1 MPNWGEPLR
10 VVKELPVP
18 LTDAELAALGQ
29 QLAAKKTE
37 KDTVEAEKR
46 AANSGFNEQ
55 LKKIAEASDK
65 LAAAINR
72 RCETRAV
79 DCEER
84 RDLDTGELVLFR
96 LDGPDPVEVSRKP
109 YGEDERAAKDN
120 KQPSLFD
127 GKRQRKTPPPAPT
140 LRCNAVNEDGEIF
153 VISAEQADAADREIR
168 ESGKALLDVD
178 GVRREVIKV
187 VRGKA
192 CETCGIVGTHRPEC
206 AQMKREEAGKVLV
219 LDVDGKEL
227 EVDVVVA
234 DDLREANRTGI
245 PCPFDLEGVIYD
257 LAQVKGEPVIGVSED
272 GAEVELTPQQVKI
285 LRQAIKDVA
294 GCSITVGEETH
305 ELIAFKGMHD
315 GDADADDEDY
325 DRNDTGAVAAKI
337 SEGGAPPDGPVRE
350 QNLVPVKPGK
360 KGKRGAKKGA
370 ASAEVEH

>member
-1 MPNWGEPLR
+1 MPNFGEPLR
-10 VVKELPVP
+10 VTRDLPVP
-18 LTDAELAALGQ
+18 LTDAELSALGQ
-29 QLAAKKTE
+29 QLAAQKSA
-37 KDTVEAEKR
+37 KDGVEARKREKV
-46 AANSGFNEQ
+46 
-55 LKKIAEASDK
+55 AECNKEIKEIVTAIDK
-65 LAAAINR
+65 LAAAINQK
-72 RCETRAV
+72 CETRPIE
-79 DCEER
+79 CEER
-84 RDLDTGELVLFR
+84 RDLDTGELVLLR
-96 LDGPDPVEVSRKP
+96 LDRDPPEEVSRRP
-109 YGEDERAAKDN
+109 FGEDERAATDN

-153 VISAEQADAADREIR
+153 VITAEQADAADREIR
-168 ESGKALLDVD
+168 ENGKAGLEVE
-178 GVRREVIKV
+178 GMRREVVKV

-227 EVDVVVA
+227 EVDAAIA
-234 DDLREANRTGI
+234 DDVREANRSGI
-245 PCPFDLEGVIYD
+245 PCPCDLEGVIYD
-257 LAQVKGEPVIGVSED
+257 LAMVKGEPVYGVSED

-305 ELIAFKGMHD
+305 ELIAFKGMRD
-315 GDADADDEDY
+315 GDEDDY

-360 KGKRGAKKGA
+360 KGGKRATKKGA